1 MWCDW
6 AFFCVTRWVLAL
18 NLSLPTSLH
27 AFLLT
32 ATALLYY
39 TLAPLCAPLHPRYVD
54 CMPTEEIL
62 PMPQEQIASI
72 LDVCLNTSKLRAFED
87 GSRRPLLIE
96 VQKEYVNL

>member
-1 MWCDW
+1 MP
-6 AFFCVTRWVLAL
+6 FF
-18 NLSLPTSLH
+18 LPLPPFSTTPLRPS
-27 AFLLT
+27 
-32 ATALLYY
+32 
-39 TLAPLCAPLHPRYVD
+39 APLCAPLHPRYVD

-96 VQKEYVNL
+96 VQKEYVHL